1 MNRIPNA
8 RLAAGLVVLA
18 LVPALW
24 GIALTDLPT
33 MREMM
38 ASKTADIIGVWVLTW
53 GLVWMTTIAAFA
65 IVWACWGWDLEAATV
80 SRPLHRDAA

>member
-1 MNRIPNA
+1 VSRIPIA

-18 LVPALW
+18 LVPVLW
-24 GIALTDLPT
+24 GLALTDLPS

-65 IVWACWGWDLEAATV
+65 IVWACWAWDLEATRVTTV
-80 SRPLHRDAA
+80 QRDAA